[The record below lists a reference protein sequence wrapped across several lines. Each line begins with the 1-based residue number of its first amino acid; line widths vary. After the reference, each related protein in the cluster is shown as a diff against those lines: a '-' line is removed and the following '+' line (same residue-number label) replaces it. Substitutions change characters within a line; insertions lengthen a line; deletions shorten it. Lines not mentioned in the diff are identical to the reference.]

1 MGKEKDY
8 REQIDRSVKRLAKA
22 LNIIEAL
29 HSDLEFVFEHTDWNS
44 EVNWQIEEM
53 FPEEYKAAQKLR
65 VSDPAAYRAKLRELL
80 EKLNAGN

>member
-8 REQIDRSVKRLAKA
+8 RENIDRSVKRLAKA

-44 EVNWQIEEM
+44 EVNWQIEEAASKLG
-53 FPEEYKAAQKLR
+53 FALATLSTWFEDAEE
-65 VSDPAAYRAKLRELL
+65 
-80 EKLNAGN
+80 

>member
-44 EVNWQIEEM
+44 EVNWQIEEAAAKLG
-53 FPEEYKAAQKLR
+53 FSLATLSTWYDDPEE
-65 VSDPAAYRAKLRELL
+65 
-80 EKLNAGN
+80 

>member
-29 HSDLEFVFEHTDWNS
+29 HNELEFVFEHTDWNS
-44 EVNWQIEEM
+44 EVNWQIEEAASKLG
-53 FPEEYKAAQKLR
+53 FALATLSTWFEDAEE
-65 VSDPAAYRAKLRELL
+65 
-80 EKLNAGN
+80 

>member
-29 HSDLEFVFEHTDWNS
+29 HQDLEFVFEHTDWNS
-44 EVNWQIEEM
+44 EVNWQIEEAASKLG
-53 FPEEYKAAQKLR
+53 FALATLNIWYDDPEE
-65 VSDPAAYRAKLRELL
+65 
-80 EKLNAGN
+80 

>member
-8 REQIDRSVKRLAKA
+8 RENIDRSVKRLAKA

-44 EVNWQIEEM
+44 EVNWQIEEAASKLG
-53 FPEEYKAAQKLR
+53 FALTTLNNWYDDPEE
-65 VSDPAAYRAKLRELL
+65 
-80 EKLNAGN
+80 

>member
-29 HSDLEFVFEHTDWNS
+29 HNDLEFVFEQNPTWNS
-44 EVNWQIEEM
+44 EVNWQIEEAASKLG
-53 FPEEYKAAQKLR
+53 FALATLSTWFEDAEE
-65 VSDPAAYRAKLRELL
+65 
-80 EKLNAGN
+80 

>member
-29 HSDLEFVFEHTDWNS
+29 HQDLEFVFDRRTDWNS
-44 EVNWQIEEM
+44 EVNWQIEE
-53 FPEEYKAAQKLR
+53 AASKLGFALATLSTWFEDAED
-65 VSDPAAYRAKLRELL
+65 V
-80 EKLNAGN
+80 G

>member
-29 HSDLEFVFEHTDWNS
+29 HQDLEFGFERRTDWNS
-44 EVNWQIEEM
+44 EVNWQIEEAASKLG
-53 FPEEYKAAQKLR
+53 FALATLSTWFEDAEE
-65 VSDPAAYRAKLRELL
+65 
-80 EKLNAGN
+80 